1 MSLISGLL
9 SKIFGKRNVEKPAPA
24 RQPSA
29 NNDQVAPLQLND
41 FMARWE
47 KERNERIKAA
57 EEKLKDWII
66 LSIREKGSPAFTWES
81 GNDEAFVTFK
91 DSNEADENNFQDLEE
106 YIVDKLDIPDAGEFR
121 MDGSGTLYLAD
132 NLVKAKYSSIIKGI
146 TDYDEDTDAVTYSEE
161 EHDSG
166 DKVLFMV

>member
-1 MSLISGLL
+1 MNLISWLL
-9 SKIFGKRNVEKPAPA
+9 KKIFGNKSVEKPAPA

-29 NNDQVAPLQLND
+29 NNGQVTPPQLND

-47 KERNERIKAA
+47 KKRNERIKEA
-57 EEKLKDWII
+57 EERLKDWII
-66 LSIREKGSPAFTWES
+66 LSIKEKGSLPFTWES
-81 GNDEAFVTFK
+81 GNDEAFVTFR
-91 DSNEADENNFQDLEE
+91 DNNEAEEDNFQDLEE

-132 NLVKAKYSSIIKGI
+132 NQVKAKYSSVIKGI
-146 TDYDEDTDAVTYSEE
+146 TDYDEETDAVTYSEE